1 MSQDS
6 KTLQVKKK
14 KPKDSIAKLEE
25 DLSVAV
31 VEGNKRKYDAIIKTI
46 ACIKAIEKKPKGK

>member
-1 MSQDS
+1 MSENA
-6 KTLQVKKK
+6 KKVPVKK

-46 ACIKAIEKKPKGK
+46 ACIKAIEKKPKGR

>member
-1 MSQDS
+1 MSENT
-6 KTLQVKKK
+6 KKVPVKK

>member
-1 MSQDS
+1 MSTES
-6 KTLQVKKK
+6 KKLQVKK